1 MKIWRF
7 FLYTESRIC
16 SRCTGLEKELRE
28 MKKTELSTEIEQP
41 GERVNKSESDYKKP
55 HEKLDKYIDCKRRK
69 YNGIKLIV
77 PWYLFLHRVGDNKE
91 NYLWDLGRES
101 VSHIGCVGCLINFS
115 ISSANKLVKLMK
127 TWSIDYI
134 NKNKNDRLMNE

>member
-69 YNGIKLIV
+69 YDGIKLIV
-77 PWYLFLHRVGDNKE
+77 P
-91 NYLWDLGRES
+91 
-101 VSHIGCVGCLINFS
+101 
-115 ISSANKLVKLMK
+115 
-127 TWSIDYI
+127 
-134 NKNKNDRLMNE
+134 